1 MAVVTEAGDGRR
13 ELSDAKRRIIEQLKR
28 LEGATAP
35 QLAEQ
40 FGLTDTAVRQ
50 HLEALET
57 AGLVER
63 LATPPVGRGRP
74 PVTWRLSGAASELFP
89 DRHAELTVEL
99 VGALRA
105 SLGDEALETVLSA
118 RAAQQVA
125 AYRRLV
131 GAGSPSVSLRVRR
144 LADQRSL
151 EGYLADVVADGDDLV
166 LVEHHCPIAGAA
178 HACAG
183 LCAKELETFQAAL
196 GDDVVVERT
205 QHLMAGDT
213 RCAYRIS
220 ARRRAAA

>member
-1 MAVVTEAGDGRR
+1 MTDVSDGRR

-35 QLAEQ
+35 QLAQQ

-57 AGLVER
+57 TGLVER
-63 LATPPVGRGRP
+63 LATAPVGRGRP
-74 PVTWRLSGAASELFP
+74 PVTWRLTALAAELFP

-105 SLGDEALETVLSA
+105 SLGDEALETVLTA
-118 RAAQQVA
+118 RAAHQVA
-125 AYRRLV
+125 TYRRLV
-131 GAGSPSVSLRVRR
+131 GPATTSVAVRVRR

-151 EGYLADVVADGDDLV
+151 EGYLADVIPDGDGMV

-183 LCAKELETFQAAL
+183 LCAKELETFQATL
-196 GDDVVVERT
+196 GDDVLVERT
-205 QHLMAGDT
+205 QHLLAGDT
-213 RCAYRIS
+213 RCAYRII
-220 ARRRAAA
+220 ARRRATA